1 MYYHWI
7 IPQPLLQN
15 SRSAPVE
22 LTVRFADDMGT
33 GASSTKRNNIGGQR
47 PIFRR
52 SLHEGGLHGQG
63 RRRGFQFQRHCQ
75 TGWKCSQGSFSLYC
89 SKYNITILY
98 FITKTCK
105 FFKWDQVQSE
115 CAWLLLLVFM
125 QSHVQSYNFLLYC
138 VLYKINIIRNVHELS
153 TCTCKSMTDSLTC
166 ILLNSAWILNWS
178 RLSKSLDFRQQVGD
192 KIRFDEGFS

>member
-89 SKYNITILY
+89 SKCNITILY
-98 FITKTCK
+98 FITN
-105 FFKWDQVQSE
+105 QVQSE
-115 CAWLLLLVFM
+115 CAWLLLLVFRM
-125 QSHVQSYNFLLYC
+125 CRVITFIYIVFYIKLTLFVTFMSWVHVRVKVWLTHLHVYYS
-138 VLYKINIIRNVHELS
+138 IRHE
-153 TCTCKSMTDSLTC
+153 
-166 ILLNSAWILNWS
+166 
-178 RLSKSLDFRQQVGD
+178 F
-192 KIRFDEGFS
+192 